1 MLCLEFEEYELI
13 FSKKE
18 LWILESHEEVFDEDY
33 VDEIRKKLDNYF
45 DSTFD
50 DYSKEFDEGFL
61 VLDNVSNDYGN
72 FLLIYLN
79 NELNSI
85 KLTRRYFD
93 D

>member
-1 MLCLEFEEYELI
+1 MIIVKNLM
-13 FSKKE
+13 K
-18 LWILESHEEVFDEDY
+18 V
-33 VDEIRKKLDNYF
+33 
-45 DSTFD
+45 
-50 DYSKEFDEGFL
+50 FL

-72 FLLIYLN
+72 FLLIYLT